1 MSNSTIALLSSI
13 AVERWGMFTTAQATA
28 AGVTRKSL
36 SGLANAGAIER
47 VAQGVYRMA
56 GSPAAEIELDRI
68 RIHWLALGGAM
79 RPPTDSGV
87 PALVAVGRTAARIHQ
102 IGDWFSGASTF
113 IVPERRATRLSD
125 VRLRVGALSHEE
137 VAIVDG
143 LPAMT
148 VERTIADLIAV
159 GEDVSLVAGAASDA
173 ARRGSITSTRRLAVH
188 LDPFAR
194 SHGHASCVSY
204 AAELLEIAG
213 GKPNWATARCPI
225 RRLIIAER
233 RS

>member
-1 MSNSTIALLSSI
+1 
-13 AVERWGMFTTAQATA
+13 MFTTAQATA
-28 AGVTRKSL
+28 AGVARKSL

-56 GSPAAEIELDRI
+56 GSPAAEIELDTI

-79 RPPTDSGV
+79 RPSTDSGV
-87 PALVAVGRTAARIHQ
+87 PALVAAGKTAARIHQ
-102 IGDWFSGASTF
+102 IGDWFSGASIF

-125 VRLRVGALSHEE
+125 VRLRVGALSYEE
-137 VAIVDG
+137 VTIVDG

-148 VERTIADLIAV
+148 VERTIADLIAA

-173 ARRGSITSTRRLAVH
+173 VRRGSLTSTRRLAVH

-194 SHGHASCVSY
+194 SYGHASGVSY

-213 GKPNWATARCPI
+213 VQAKLGNSPLPNQQIDQR
-225 RRLIIAER
+225 
-233 RS
+233 

>member
-1 MSNSTIALLSSI
+1 MSNSTIALLGSI

-28 AGVTRKSL
+28 AGIARKSL

-56 GSPAAEIELDRI
+56 GSPAAEIELDTI

-79 RPPTDSGV
+79 RPSADSGV
-87 PALVAVGRTAARIHQ
+87 PALVAAGKTAARIHQ

-113 IVPERRATRLSD
+113 IVPERRVTRLSD
-125 VRLRVGALSHEE
+125 VRLRVGALSEAE
-137 VAIVDG
+137 VTIVDG

-148 VERTIADLIAV
+148 VERTIADLIAA

-173 ARRGSITSTRRLAVH
+173 VRRGSLTSTRRLALH
-188 LDPFAR
+188 LDKVAR
-194 SHGHASCVSY
+194 RHGYDSGVSY
-204 AAELLEIAG
+204 ASDLLEIAG
-213 GKPNWATARCPI
+213 VPVQTGQQAVAQS
-225 RRLIIAER
+225 ED
-233 RS
+233 